1 MPDIQAGSTNCLLLQ
16 KWAKVLLLC
25 FGDWPLSLLHSS
37 KLQL

>member
-16 KWAKVLLLC
+16 NWAKVLLLC
-25 FGDWPLSLLHSS
+25 WPLSLLHSS